1 MSHQAVERDELYLL
15 ICKHR
20 NGEDTLGAI
29 EGRQQAQAYCKR
41 LNDYQK
47 ALPQG
52 RAQCINQAEEEE
64 DKQAY
69 AKWLAD
75 HHFQRFARLNPS
87 FRVEHIEWLTVGPAQ
102 SAT

>member
-1 MSHQAVERDELYLL
+1 MSHESTECDELYLL
-15 ICKHR
+15 ICKHG

-52 RAQCINQAEEEE
+52 RMECINQAEEKEE
-64 DKQAY
+64 KQAY
-69 AKWLAD
+69 AKWLAG
-75 HHFQRFARLNPS
+75 HHFPRFARLSPS
-87 FRVEHIEWLTVGPAQ
+87 FRVEHIERLTIGPAQ
-102 SAT
+102 PAT